1 MNAFPKQ
8 IPPGPAFVLREAI
21 KRGYTPGNPSWCNLG
36 QGQPQTGPIPG
47 APSRSRTAPCEES
60 DYAYGPV
67 AGTSELRQAIAD
79 HYNRLYRQGRRSLY
93 SAENVAVSGGGRL
106 ALSRAINALGIIR
119 LGFQT
124 PDYMSFE
131 QLIAHN
137 LHKLQ
142 AVAVPTD
149 PCEGFRLEVARLL
162 EVIRSCELDAF
173 LFSNPCNPTGQL
185 LEEDELCRCVDGARR
200 QRFTLLVDEFYS
212 HYVYQA
218 DGSPAG
224 TPVSAARYVNDVNTD
239 PVVIVDGLTKNFR
252 RPGWRVGWTIAPIDI
267 IEQIVLSGTAIDG
280 GASTVVQ
287 RMALDVL
294 AAPAADQETRA
305 VRSEFARKRAVM
317 VAGLRKCGIRV
328 PAEPRGTF
336 YAWVDVSGLP
346 PPLSDA
352 DAFFEAALDRKVI
365 TVPGRHFAL
374 NPHGR
379 RPPEDRTLG
388 AWARLS
394 FGPEEACLREALG
407 RLAEMTAGFS
417 GVRPSEAWQ

>member
-1 MNAFPKQ
+1 MRAFRDQ
-8 IPPGPAFVLREAI
+8 ILPGAALVFAQAV
-21 KRGYTPGNPSWCNLG
+21 KRGYTPGDPSWCNLG
-36 QGQPQTGPIPG
+36 QGQPQTGPIPD
-47 APSRSRTAPCEES
+47 APDRCVRVPCEES
-60 DYAYGPV
+60 DFGYGPV
-67 AGTSELRQAIAD
+67 SGTPELRQAIAD
-79 HYNRLYRQGRRSLY
+79 HYNRLYRQGCQSSY

-106 ALSRAINALGIIR
+106 ALSRIMSALGAVR

-131 QLIAHN
+131 QLMAQN
-137 LHKLQ
+137 LHKLK
-142 AVAVPTD
+142 VLDVPTD
-149 PCEGFRLEVARLL
+149 PSEGFRLDVGRLL
-162 EVIRSCELDAF
+162 ELIKSSELDAF

-185 LEEDELCRCVDGARR
+185 LEGDELGRCVDGARR
-200 QRFTLLVDEFYS
+200 HDCTLLVDEFYS
-212 HYVYQA
+212 HYVYQP
-218 DGSPAG
+218 DGSPAEN
-224 TPVSAARYVNDVNTD
+224 PVSAARYVNDVNVD

-252 RPGWRVGWTIAPIDI
+252 RPGWRLSWAVAPADI
-267 IEQIVLSGTAIDG
+267 VEQIVLSGSTIDG
-280 GASTVVQ
+280 GPSTIVQ

-317 VAGLRKCGIRV
+317 MAGLRKCGIRV

-346 PPLSDA
+346 APLSDA

-374 NPHGR
+374 NPHGH
-379 RPPEDRTLG
+379 RPEGRALG

-407 RLAEMTAGFS
+407 RLAEMAAGFS
-417 GVRPSEAWQ
+417 GGRSSEARQ